1 MSESNRTIQST
12 IIRFGTYFGLIV
24 VAYNFISSIMGLSN
38 EISWM
43 AIGVYLGIFF
53 ISIFVIIPLAQL
65 NQRKLNNNLLSLG
78 EGMKIGLGIFLIG
91 FLMVVISQII
101 IWEFITDKDQLVSS
115 AQEFMMDTVPPEML
129 TDEMLEQNARDARNP
144 FSFRQIASRISF
156 NLIIISLYT
165 LITGLVIK
173 KSKSN

>member
-1 MSESNRTIQST
+1 MSESNKTIQST

-24 VAYNFISSIMGLSN
+24 VAYNFISNIMGLGN
-38 EISWM
+38 EISLM
-43 AIGVYLGIFF
+43 TAVAYYGIFF

-78 EGMKIGLGIFLIG
+78 EGMKIGLGILLIG

-115 AQEFMMDTVPPEML
+115 AQELMIDSVPPEML
-129 TDEMLEQNARDARNP
+129 TDEMLEQSAKDARNP
-144 FSFRQIASRISF
+144 FGFRQIAYRISF
-156 NLIIISLYT
+156 NLIVISVYT

>member
-1 MSESNRTIQST
+1 
-12 IIRFGTYFGLIV
+12 
-24 VAYNFISSIMGLSN
+24 
-38 EISWM
+38 
-43 AIGVYLGIFF
+43 
-53 ISIFVIIPLAQL
+53 
-65 NQRKLNNNLLSLG
+65 
-78 EGMKIGLGIFLIG
+78 MKIGLGILLIG

-101 IWEFITDKDQLVSS
+101 IWEFLTDKDQLVSS
-115 AQEFMMDTVPPEML
+115 AQEFMMGTVPPEML
-129 TDEMLEQNARDARNP
+129 TDEMLEQNAKDARNP

>member
-1 MSESNRTIQST
+1 MSESNKTIQST

-24 VAYNFISSIMGLSN
+24 VAYNFISNIMGLGN
-38 EISWM
+38 EFSWM
-43 AIGVYLGIFF
+43 TLGVYFGIFF
-53 ISIFVIIPLAQL
+53 TSIFVIIPLAQF

-78 EGMKIGLGIFLIG
+78 EGMKIGLGILLIG

-101 IWEFITDKDQLVSS
+101 IWEFLTDKDQLVSS
-115 AQEFMMDTVPPEML
+115 AQEFMMGTVPPEML
-129 TDEMLEQNARDARNP
+129 TDEMLEQNAKDARNP